1 MGNFVTL
8 KKTFMSDDIEL
19 NPGPS
24 QNKNSQTRITLHT
37 NTVYTIKS

>member
-1 MGNFVTL
+1 MSNFVIL

-24 QNKNSQTRITLHT
+24 QNKNSQTRITLHSHLL
-37 NTVYTIKS
+37 YY